1 MNGQNIH
8 IAISQST
15 YIVAWSNK
23 ENLANYELNT
33 YYSERVNWAF
43 LKEVNFELY
52 TLNEKLKVAIK
63 KIEVKFSKLRKLTE
77 AKK

>member
-23 ENLANYELNT
+23 ENLAHYELNT